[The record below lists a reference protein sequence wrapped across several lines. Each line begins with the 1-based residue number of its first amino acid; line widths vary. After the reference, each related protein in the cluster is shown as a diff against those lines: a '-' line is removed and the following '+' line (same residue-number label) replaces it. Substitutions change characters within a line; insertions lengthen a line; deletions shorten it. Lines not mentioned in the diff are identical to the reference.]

1 MEMMKMTD
9 SKLVL
14 DTINWFRLRGLDT
27 ANPIMQLPKL
37 LEEFGET
44 VNAIDTKDFSEITD
58 GIGDQIVVIVG
69 IMTQLGFT
77 AEEILDIFS
86 RAESLPFNTHS
97 NIISKLVG
105 LYGTLASSVL
115 RGTTDKDIFITI
127 LMYLDELSL
136 REVGKGMYISLAAA
150 YDEIKDRLGMVVDG
164 VYIKAND
171 LSGDQLIV
179 LSSRTADPKQLDA
192 IWTLFETKFG
202 SASCD
207 DGACAI

>member
-1 MEMMKMTD
+1 MTD
-9 SKLVL
+9 NKLVL

-27 ANPIMQLPKL
+27 ASPIMQLPKL

-44 VNAIDTKDFSEITD
+44 VNAIEAKDYAEVTD
-58 GIGDQIVVIVG
+58 GIGDQIVVVVG
-69 IMTQLGFT
+69 IMTQLGLT
-77 AEEILDIFS
+77 AEEILEIFS
-86 RAESLPFNTHS
+86 RAENLPFDKGS
-97 NIISKLVG
+97 NIISRLVG
-105 LYGTLASSVL
+105 LYGTLASSIL
-115 RGTTDKDIFITI
+115 RGTADKGIFITI
-127 LMYLDELSL
+127 LMYLDELSF

-179 LSSRTADPKQLDA
+179 LSSRTEDPKQLDA
-192 IWTLFETKFG
+192 IWALFETKFG